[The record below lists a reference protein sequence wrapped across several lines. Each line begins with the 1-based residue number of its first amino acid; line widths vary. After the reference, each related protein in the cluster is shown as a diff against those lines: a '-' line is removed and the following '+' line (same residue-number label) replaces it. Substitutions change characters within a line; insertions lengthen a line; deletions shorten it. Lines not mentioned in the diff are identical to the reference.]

1 MKYILGLITPIFIY
15 LLLIRV
21 SGVNLFEELAE
32 KRWGNSKDYI
42 LKKNNTSV
50 FFLDYLNRKIIL
62 FLLK

>member
-42 LKKNNTSV
+42 LKKIIHQ
-50 FFLDYLNRKIIL
+50 FF
-62 FLLK
+62 F

>member
-42 LKKNNTSV
+42 SYKDNTSV

>member
-15 LLLIRV
+15 LLLTKV
-21 SGVNLFEELAE
+21 SGVNLLEELAE

-42 LKKNNTSV
+42 SYKDNTPV

>member
-42 LKKNNTSV
+42 SYKDNTSV
-50 FFLDYLNRKIIL
+50 FFSRL
-62 FLLK
+62 FK